1 MKDHDSIEKESRVGE
16 IPGIC
21 FGDQDSERERDHSK
35 VLVLMMLLGKLNV
48 LELEAC

>member
-21 FGDQDSERERDHSK
+21 FGDQDSERERERSFKGFGFDDAF
-35 VLVLMMLLGKLNV
+35 G
-48 LELEAC
+48 

>member
-21 FGDQDSERERDHSK
+21 FGDQDSERERERERERSFKGFGFDDAF
-35 VLVLMMLLGKLNV
+35 G
-48 LELEAC
+48 